1 MGLCKLQQE
10 GISDETERTSH
21 QGVRLPGRL
30 WQTAILAALLI
41 SLLLT
46 SVFAHKYARFP
57 GDLTLELHIQAFDS
71 SFAKQAMKVVSQ
83 IGGGQVATILLLVA
97 AILFWVKHRRKDSL
111 LLIGAGLLSSVD
123 RLLKILVDRPRP
135 SPDLVSVIEINHSG
149 SFPSGHAVFALA
161 FFGALFYFSSIY
173 ISRPILKML
182 IQIGSVAIILL
193 TGISRIYL
201 GTHWPSDVLGGY
213 LLGCF
218 ILAILVL
225 LHRKVG
231 STTY

>member
-1 MGLCKLQQE
+1 MQCEEVPNHTDG
-10 GISDETERTSH
+10 TSH
-21 QGVRLPGRL
+21 QGVRLPWRL

-57 GDLTLELHIQAFDS
+57 GDLTLELHIQALDS
-71 SFAKQAMKVVSQ
+71 SFVKQAMKVVSQ
-83 IGGGQVATILLLVA
+83 IGGGQVATILLVAA

-111 LLIGAGLLSSVD
+111 LLIGAGLLSLLD

-149 SFPSGHAVFALA
+149 SFPSGHATFAMA

-173 ISRPILKML
+173 VGRPILKRL
-182 IQIGSVAIILL
+182 IQIVSVAIILL

-201 GTHWPSDVLGGY
+201 GAHWPSDVLGGY
-213 LLGCF
+213 LLGCL

-225 LHRKVG
+225 LHKKAG

>member
-1 MGLCKLQQE
+1 MQQE
-10 GISDETERTSH
+10 RISNKTSRTSH
-21 QGVRLPGRL
+21 QEVRPPERL
-30 WQTAILAALLI
+30 WQIAILAALLI

-46 SVFAHKYARFP
+46 SLFAHKYTRFP
-57 GDLTLELHIQAFDS
+57 GDLTLELHIQSFDNS
-71 SFAKQAMKVVSQ
+71 LVKQTMKVVSQ

-97 AILFWVKHRRKDSL
+97 AALFWVKHRRKDSL

-149 SFPSGHAVFALA
+149 SFPSGHATFAMA

-173 ISRPILKML
+173 ISRLILKRL
-182 IQIGSVAIILL
+182 IQIVSVAFILL

-201 GTHWPSDVLGGY
+201 GAHWPSDVLGGY
-213 LLGCF
+213 LLGCL
-218 ILAILVL
+218 ILSILVL
-225 LHRKVG
+225 LHRKAR
-231 STTY
+231 STTH

>member
-1 MGLCKLQQE
+1 MGLYELHCEEVPNQT
-10 GISDETERTSH
+10 DRASH
-21 QGVRLPGRL
+21 QGVRLSGRL
-30 WQTAILAALLI
+30 WQIAILAALLI

-71 SFAKQAMKVVSQ
+71 SFVKQAMKVVSQ
-83 IGGGQVATILLLVA
+83 IGGGQVATILLLIS

-111 LLIGAGLLSSVD
+111 LLIGAGLLSSLD
-123 RLLKILVDRPRP
+123 RLLKILIDRPRP
-135 SPDLVSVIEINHSG
+135 SPDLVSVIQINHSG
-149 SFPSGHAVFALA
+149 SFPSGHATLAMA

-173 ISRPILKML
+173 ISRPILKRL
-182 IQIGSVAIILL
+182 IQIGSVAFILL

-201 GTHWPSDVLGGY
+201 GAHWPSDILGGY
-213 LLGCF
+213 LLGCL

-225 LHRKVG
+225 LYKKAG